1 MEQKNQNRNE
11 DLKKIMAFKPA
22 KPARKIDYTI
32 EKETIKLLYD
42 KLVYPL
48 VKEAFEDLEDR
59 IDDLFFLAY
68 AKFEKNHGIPEP
80 ELLMIEDKIR
90 SKVEGFKKK
99 IETKQEEALKNA
111 KTN

>member
-1 MEQKNQNRNE
+1 VEQKNQRNE
-11 DLKKIMAFKPA
+11 DLKEIMAFKPA

-42 KLVYPL
+42 KIVYPV

-68 AKFEKNHGIPEP
+68 AKLEKNHGIPES
-80 ELLMIEDKIR
+80 ELMMIEDKIR

-99 IETKQEEALKNA
+99 METKNESK
-111 KTN
+111 K

>member
-1 MEQKNQNRNE
+1 MKVENKNQRNE
-11 DLKKIMAFKPA
+11 ELKELLSFKPK

-42 KLVYPL
+42 TLVYPV

-68 AKFEKNHGIPEP
+68 SKFEKNHGIPES
-80 ELLMIEDKIR
+80 ELMMIEEKIR
-90 SKVEGFKKK
+90 AKVEGFKKK
-99 IETKQEEALKNA
+99 TEAKIQAGKA
-111 KTN
+111 KGL